1 MTLAAPLDPN
11 AIPAIRPRAAAGLV
25 TRRRANAVLV
35 FRIIGFAAVQ
45 ALLAVGFALRGA
57 GHSWAT
63 VDPWATSAGW
73 WPLVAVVV
81 SVLTAVLLAW
91 AAGREGLRY
100 RDLLSIRRDTR
111 RGDLL
116 GALVV
121 FLLSGPPA
129 YLPMQW
135 LSTALFGDPQAAPAL
150 MFRPLP
156 PGWAGFLFVAF
167 PLSVALTELPA
178 YFGYAMPRLL
188 ALDGAADSGSFVR
201 DSLARGVLLPVF
213 FLAAQHA
220 TLPLLFDWRFIVWR
234 LGMFLPFALLVGVA
248 LRRRPTLMPYLMAGH
263 FLIDLSSAYFFLV
276 L

>member
-1 MTLAAPLDPN
+1 MTLAAPIDPN

-45 ALLAVGFALRGA
+45 ALLAGWFALRGA
-57 GHSWAT
+57 AE
-63 VDPWATSAGW
+63 PWATAAGW

-91 AAGREGLRY
+91 AVGREGLRY
-100 RDLLSIRRDTR
+100 RDLLSIRRDTW

-129 YLPMQW
+129 YLPMLW
-135 LSTALFGDPQAAPAL
+135 LSTALFGDPQAASAL

-188 ALDGAADSGSFVR
+188 ALDGAAESGSFVR